1 VVAGGQTVENGAAM
15 ITRSPRS
22 TTRGL
27 DCATVTA
34 EAQAGGGGR
43 LTGRRIVVVG
53 GGQQS
58 YGLDD
63 APIGNGRAI
72 AIICAREGASV
83 AVADIDQ
90 AAAEETVALARRES
104 GEGGEVEAIAADA
117 SDEQGVVAMVEGT
130 ERLIGG
136 LDGLVLNV
144 GIAAGIG
151 LQNTSAEDWDRVM
164 AVNLRSH
171 FLGLKHALPRMG
183 PGGSAVLI
191 GSVAGQ
197 RVMPLPAYSASKAA
211 LEALNR
217 HAAIEG
223 APDVRVNL
231 LVPGLI
237 DTSLG
242 RLATELY
249 PQRAKVPIPLG
260 RQGTAWEVAN
270 AALFLLSEEASYVT
284 GASLVVDGGLMHTTR
299 LG

>member
-1 VVAGGQTVENGAAM
+1 VAETSNPPA
-15 ITRSPRS
+15 
-22 TTRGL
+22 
-27 DCATVTA
+27 
-34 EAQAGGGGR
+34 GR
-43 LTGRRIVVVG
+43 LDGRRVLIVG

-58 YGLDD
+58 YDVED

-72 AIICAREGASV
+72 AITCAREGASV
-83 AVADIDQ
+83 AVADIDL
-90 AAAEETVALARRES
+90 AAAEETADLARAE
-104 GEGGEVEAIAADA
+104 GEGRVEALAADA
-117 SDEQGVVAMVEGT
+117 SEEPAVIEMIDRT
-130 ERLIGG
+130 EKALGG

-151 LQNTSAEDWDRVM
+151 LGNTSAEDWDRVL
-164 AVNLRSH
+164 AVNLRAH
-171 FLGLKHALPRMG
+171 FLGLKHGLPRMG
-183 PGGSAVLI
+183 QGGSAILI

-217 HAAIEG
+217 HAAMEG

-242 RLATELY
+242 RLATQLY

-284 GASLVVDGGLMHTTR
+284 GAYLVIDGGLSHTTP
-299 LG
+299 LV

>member
-1 VVAGGQTVENGAAM
+1 MDMSGASKQGGA
-15 ITRSPRS
+15 
-22 TTRGL
+22 
-27 DCATVTA
+27 
-34 EAQAGGGGR
+34 R
-43 LTGRRIVVVG
+43 LAGRRVLVVG

-58 YGLDD
+58 YGVED

-72 AIICAREGASV
+72 SITCVHEGASV
-83 AVADIDQ
+83 VVADIDLS
-90 AAAEETVALARRES
+90 AAEETAELARLQ
-104 GEGGEVEAIAADA
+104 GGGKVEAIAADA
-117 SDEQGVVAMVEGT
+117 SDEQAVAAMTEGA
-130 ERLIGG
+130 EKALGG

-164 AVNLRSH
+164 AVNLRAH
-171 FLGLKHALPRMG
+171 FLALKHGLPRMG

-191 GSVAGQ
+191 GSVAGR

-242 RLATELY
+242 RLATQLY

-270 AALFLLSEEASYVT
+270 AVLFLLSDEASYVT
-284 GASLVVDGGLMHTTR
+284 GASLVIDGGLDHTTP
-299 LG
+299 LV

>member
-1 VVAGGQTVENGAAM
+1 VE
-15 ITRSPRS
+15 
-22 TTRGL
+22 
-27 DCATVTA
+27 
-34 EAQAGGGGR
+34 
-43 LTGRRIVVVG
+43 
-53 GGQQS
+53 
-58 YGLDD
+58 D

-72 AIICAREGASV
+72 AITCVREGASV
-83 AVADIDQ
+83 AVADVDLP
-90 AAAEETVALARRES
+90 AAEETAELARAEGS
-104 GEGGEVEAIAADA
+104 GEVTALAADA
-117 SDEQGVVAMVEGT
+117 SDEQAVVATMDAT
-130 ERLIGG
+130 EKTFGG

-144 GIAAGIG
+144 GIAAGVG
-151 LQNTSAEDWDRVM
+151 LQNTTVEDWDKVM
-164 AVNLRSH
+164 AVNLRAH
-171 FLGLKHALPRMG
+171 FLALKHGLPRMG

-191 GSVAGQ
+191 GSVAGL

-211 LEALNR
+211 LEALSR

-242 RLATELY
+242 RLATQLY

-284 GASLVVDGGLMHTTR
+284 AATLVIDGGLSFTTK
-299 LG
+299 LF

>member
-1 VVAGGQTVENGAAM
+1 VARTSEH
-15 ITRSPRS
+15 
-22 TTRGL
+22 
-27 DCATVTA
+27 D
-34 EAQAGGGGR
+34 GGR
-43 LTGRRIVVVG
+43 LAGRRILVVG

-58 YGLDD
+58 YGVED

-72 AIICAREGASV
+72 AITCAREGAAV
-83 AVADIDQ
+83 AVADIDP
-90 AAAEETVALARRES
+90 AAAKETAVLARA
-104 GEGGEVEAIAADA
+104 EGMGEVAAIAADA
-117 SDEQGVVAMVEGT
+117 SDEQAVLAMIEDT
-130 ERLIGG
+130 EKTLAG

-164 AVNLRSH
+164 AVNLRAH
-171 FLGLKHALPRMG
+171 FLALKHGLPRLG
-183 PGGSAVLI
+183 QGGSAVLI
-191 GSVAGQ
+191 GSVAGR

-242 RLATELY
+242 RLATQLY
-249 PQRAKVPIPLG
+249 PQRAQVPIPLG
-260 RQGTAWEVAN
+260 RQGSAWEVAN
-270 AALFLLSEEASYVT
+270 AALFLLSDDASYVT
-284 GASLVVDGGLMHTTR
+284 GASLVIDGGLDHTTP
-299 LG
+299 LV